1 MTRFLS
7 FAGAALLAL
16 PTAAVA
22 LYAAAGPAMVLTG
35 TA

>member
-16 PTAAVA
+16 PTAGIA
-22 LYAAAGPAMVLTG
+22 LYAAAGPAMVLTSL
-35 TA
+35 A